1 MKSSSEI
8 ESRRLEKRLKERFV
22 KAMATYHL
30 IEDDDRILVG
40 LSGGKDS
47 LLLTELLAKRAKID
61 HPRFSVEALHVRME
75 NIHYETDTSYLQQ
88 FCDAL
93 DVKLHVKTTRFEVEP
108 SDKLEPSDKSES
120 SDKSK
125 PAAQSS
131 ESSESSARLRKQKQ
145 PCFLCSWNRR
155 KEMFNLAQE
164 LGCNKIA
171 LGHHQDDIIHTVLL
185 NLCFQSRFGTMPA
198 LLKMRKM
205 PLTIIRPLCLI
216 PESEIKVYAELQGYQ
231 KQQKICPYETNS
243 HRADIKQ
250 IYDRL
255 EQLNPEVR
263 YSIWSALETGNK
275 LIEEDT

>member
-1 MKSSSEI
+1 M
-8 ESRRLEKRLKERFV
+8 ESRRLEKRLNERFV

-47 LLLTELLAKRAKID
+47 LLLLELLAKRAKIL

-93 DVKLHVKTTRFEVEP
+93 GVALHLRTTRF
-108 SDKLEPSDKSES
+108 SLEILDNLDHLDNLENL
-120 SDKSK
+120 
-125 PAAQSS
+125 ARQ
-131 ESSESSARLRKQKQ
+131 RLRKQKQ

-171 LGHHQDDIIHTVLL
+171 LGHHQDDILHTALM
-185 NLCFQSRFGTMPA
+185 NLCFQSRFASMPA
-198 LLKMRKM
+198 RLKMRKM
-205 PLTIIRPLCLI
+205 PLTIIRPLCMI
-216 PESEIKVYAELQGYQ
+216 QEKDIKAYAELQGYQ
-231 KQQKICPYETNS
+231 KQQKLCPYETDS
-243 HRADIKQ
+243 HRTDIK
-250 IYDRL
+250 RL
-255 EQLNPEVR
+255 YEEMERISPEAR
-263 YSIWSALETGNK
+263 YSIWGALEADNK
-275 LIEEDT
+275 LIED